1 MNKVL
6 LTGRLTRDPE
16 IRYTQSGIA
25 VCTFTLAVDR
35 RHKADGQPTADF
47 ISIVAWRKLAEICGN
62 NLTKGRKVLIEGSM
76 QIRSYE
82 KDGSKRYVA
91 EVIADDMEFL
101 EKKSQAD
108 NALQPFGEAVPE
120 SDIPF

>member
-1 MNKVL
+1 
-6 LTGRLTRDPE
+6 
-16 IRYTQSGIA
+16 
-25 VCTFTLAVDR
+25 
-35 RHKADGQPTADF
+35 
-47 ISIVAWRKLAEICGN
+47 
-62 NLTKGRKVLIEGSM
+62 M

-101 EKKSQAD
+101 EKKIQSAEDTGQ
-108 NALQPFGEAVPE
+108 FGEAVPE